1 MKARE
6 TVVQETGLQ
15 FFGKLSAAVTHDLKN
30 VLSIINEK
38 TGLLE
43 DFCHMAQRGMA
54 IDMDRIGA
62 VAVQVKGQV
71 ERADQI
77 IRCFNRFA
85 HGTDHPVA
93 PTDVG
98 ESVATLVQLAQR
110 LLSQLEVAVE
120 VRPPETLLVMTS
132 RPLIV
137 QELLWAGIQW
147 VAAHRGDKKNLSVA
161 MERSGQG
168 AQVSIGP
175 MVEPPTERAQKDFLA
190 ATEAMQRVLGANI
203 WVDRDTDMLR
213 IQLAELQPP

>member
-1 MKARE
+1 MKAHE
-6 TVVQETGLQ
+6 TVIQETGLQ

-54 IDMDRIGA
+54 VDMERIGS

-85 HGTDHPVA
+85 HGTDHPIA

-110 LLSQLEVAVE
+110 LLAQLGVAVE
-120 VRPPETLLVMTS
+120 VRPTETPLVMTS

-137 QELLWAGIQW
+137 QELIWAGVQW
-147 VAAHRGDKKNLSVA
+147 VAAHRGDRKNVSIALEHV
-161 MERSGQG
+161 GQG
-168 AQVSIGP
+168 ARVSIGP
-175 MVEPPTERAQKDFLA
+175 VAQSPSKGATEDFLA
-190 ATEAMQRVLGANI
+190 ATQEMQKALGADI
-203 WVDRDTDMLR
+203 SVDADADMLR
-213 IQLAELQPP
+213 IQLTALKPP